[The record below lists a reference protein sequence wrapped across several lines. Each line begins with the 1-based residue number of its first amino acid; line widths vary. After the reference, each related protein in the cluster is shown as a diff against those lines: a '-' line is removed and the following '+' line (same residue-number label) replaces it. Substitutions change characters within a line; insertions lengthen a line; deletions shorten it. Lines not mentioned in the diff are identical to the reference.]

1 MKVPLFNFTVVRAGL
16 RQAKLCEVLALH
28 GELDGELVPPRR
40 VAHQQLVG
48 QLSPIEE
55 PSLKLAVRWAVDGR
69 GGLQLDLPQLLLR
82 DRVKHLLVAETTLI
96 SRLFQDLAQRS
107 TFEKST
113 EFPSLSLPLQLEGQ
127 QWFKRCFK
135 QDLHIPGTTQVG
147 GWTWT
152 TRLDLVNIGR

>member
-28 GELDGELVPPRR
+28 GELDGELVSPRR
-40 VAHQQLVG
+40 VGHQQLVG

-55 PSLKLAVRWAVDGR
+55 PSLQLAVRWAVDGR
-69 GGLQLDLPQLLLR
+69 GRVQLDLLQLLLR
-82 DRVKHLLVAETTLI
+82 DRAKHLLVAETTLI
-96 SRLFQDLAQRS
+96 SIGVDTRLFQDLAQRS

-127 QWFKRCFK
+127 KWFKRCFK
-135 QDLHIPGTTQVG
+135 QDLRIPGTT
-147 GWTWT
+147 
-152 TRLDLVNIGR
+152 